1 MFVNIDD
8 IIIFC
13 NKMKKMNVNKKDIVS
28 YWDCVIIFVVKKL
41 EFRVS
46 FVVIH
51 FFYDVTCVLVIGI
64 NQSESSKV
72 HIVIFVVIQINP
84 FDVLNK
90 KYKIFLYDSNPHGKK
105 FGRKII
111 NTKWHIS
118 AGIFLLMITR
128 STTVSY
134 QSCQNI
140 VVVWIDHALLESL
153 YTKEDE

>member
-1 MFVNIDD
+1 M
-8 IIIFC
+8 
-13 NKMKKMNVNKKDIVS
+13 S
-28 YWDCVIIFVVKKL
+28 YF
-41 EFRVS
+41 
-46 FVVIH
+46 
-51 FFYDVTCVLVIGI
+51 
-64 NQSESSKV
+64 
-72 HIVIFVVIQINP
+72 
-84 FDVLNK
+84 K

-140 VVVWIDHALLESL
+140 MVVWIDHALLESL
-153 YTKEDE
+153 YTKEDEWIKIIMLLYRDFSGK